1 MDQPFRPIL
10 PMRRPDDDDKNPPPP
25 QTAVPKKR
33 KVISQ
38 ACLSRGKDCIY
49 EFEEGRPDVATLRS
63 EIRLL
68 KEQASKSQPTN
79 PTPAFDAPAQSQTLP
94 DASSAATLLS
104 RSLTSIRGSFP
115 TNSAT
120 QEAVDNFFASSCQLF
135 HLFSRH
141 QASLLKESIWDD
153 TNSDSQ
159 SRKADICCLMAVAAA
174 GAQYSDTSYDTN
186 TSAAF
191 YGIAKFYLDDILEE
205 RPLDAIKV
213 CALLC
218 HYNVTDNINA
228 SLAYADIGLG
238 LCRRYGLYD
247 QHRGPSTSTGSDWAN
262 YRTAWR
268 TLLFMSTCLSAT
280 VACKYGRQDTF
291 YRISPSEITVDDAS
305 DVSDIIQTEMAR
317 IAALKARVLY
327 THVVC
332 KDFSWSID
340 TIISDLEGWYE
351 SIPKV
356 MRLQDIS
363 ARSLPSEIKQTMFLV
378 HLFYF
383 SSSILIFRR
392 TTSETLQSPVN
403 DPSASWQPFQDQH
416 SIPTEDRAL
425 LAASGSARTIKMM
438 LDENRVFKRSWLIIL
453 SSFQSYTSCLI
464 LLHSTARKMISS
476 TQPSVCEAEFSDIRL
491 CLGAL
496 QFCSSE
502 SPIAARFYGTLSSI
516 YEKLL
521 KEHEIQL
528 VSTAIHSSGAQ
539 RHDAPPSH
547 NLDGSLEELSSDLL
561 AMLCQPFGG
570 LGNRM
575 DSKECINVNYNSS
588 PSWMEYQ
595 HLMEKLDW
603 EFEDSDPFQWGS

>member
-120 QEAVDNFFASSCQLF
+120 QEAVDNFFASSLTAKAERQIYAVSWPLP
-135 HLFSRH
+135 
-141 QASLLKESIWDD
+141 LLVLSTVTPPMTLIP
-153 TNSDSQ
+153 
-159 SRKADICCLMAVAAA
+159 LLP
-174 GAQYSDTSYDTN
+174 
-186 TSAAF
+186 F

-268 TLLFMSTCLSAT
+268 TLLFMFTCLSAT
-280 VACKYGRQDTF
+280 VACKSGRQDTF

-305 DVSDIIQTEMAR
+305 DVSDSRTP
-317 IAALKARVLY
+317 LK
-327 THVVC
+327 
-332 KDFSWSID
+332 D
-340 TIISDLEGWYE
+340 G
-351 SIPKV
+351 
-356 MRLQDIS
+356 
-363 ARSLPSEIKQTMFLV
+363 
-378 HLFYF
+378 
-383 SSSILIFRR
+383 
-392 TTSETLQSPVN
+392 
-403 DPSASWQPFQDQH
+403 
-416 SIPTEDRAL
+416 
-425 LAASGSARTIKMM
+425 
-438 LDENRVFKRSWLIIL
+438 
-453 SSFQSYTSCLI
+453 SSF
-464 LLHSTARKMISS
+464 A
-476 TQPSVCEAEFSDIRL
+476 DI
-491 CLGAL
+491 
-496 QFCSSE
+496 
-502 SPIAARFYGTLSSI
+502 
-516 YEKLL
+516 
-521 KEHEIQL
+521 
-528 VSTAIHSSGAQ
+528 
-539 RHDAPPSH
+539 
-547 NLDGSLEELSSDLL
+547 
-561 AMLCQPFGG
+561 
-570 LGNRM
+570 
-575 DSKECINVNYNSS
+575 
-588 PSWMEYQ
+588 W
-595 HLMEKLDW
+595 
-603 EFEDSDPFQWGS
+603 